1 MSETLAERHSKDKLY
16 SRNKSME
23 QLVSEAID
31 DWKVD
36 VEEAS
41 RLQRKFIYEKECS
54 KEENENCKI
63 ELKRE
68 TAQKLL
74 DLVVEWWFNTLAEKI
89 QERFVWLEKPKENM
103 YSFFWIP
110 REWVQRIEKKCNEYW
125 INFDIAWFLK
135 WYKEYF
141 DKNLSWLDENIIWKI
156 KEIIVIKLFKI
167 NEIID
172 ERAAFVDEQIKKW
185 NYKPSDRKK
194 EIHNQRW
201 IINSRLQ
208 DELSKINNSILPSAL
223 LMLKYSQNPKWI
235 IDPDKWI
242 IVSPTWEK
250 KININFQVQE
260 IKSMFE
266 TSKVDKNWNLD
277 GDYFDDA
284 IFDSWRSYDKRFW
297 EANWIT
303 MCEFPSILNEKDK
316 EIETNAQLYF
326 MAAIWV
332 QLAVEMWPAAALSI
346 FPWFWTA
353 LWAMWWAAIWW
364 IVDIADTFSSTEI
377 LLDIVQKMWFVDP
390 NYRMDKT
397 LIDNILAWIWIL
409 PWMTGLVKWKALWE
423 FLRKLPAEKQS
434 QFEETMFKILDKI
447 RPKSIEKM
455 WEVSFEI
462 SRWRLIIHEVWE
474 NLSKDDFLKIVNKLK
489 EENVWIT
496 KIDISQIKDEKKA
509 SEARKLLSETLSEN
523 FPALSIER
531 LIPWQRVVDISFSW
545 WKHLNDYVSKE
556 FCDLLVA
563 KFKDRVKWNVKKAWT
578 PPNHREVRSDYK
590 HHTVTFDVNE
600 DFTKMLF
607 WGNTD
612 RKEFTKE
619 ILADISDNELRE
631 IFEIIKKDPE
641 STKKLNHLW
650 LNPNSSTTEIR
661 NAISKE
667 VEWNFDFWIW
677 TSVVDW
683 EKFEDKSR
691 AFYEAETSA
700 KRWIED
706 WSIKAK
712 EFSFDRVKDFA
723 EKALSI
729 EDDLVKNYK
738 DQFVQIWWNFF
749 KVIVTDH
756 KTWEAIINP
765 ILLRHI
771 RKDWEIGSKELQALV
786 KQYIW
791 ALNEWFDFIS
801 PIVRWVEKNTAEL
814 DKSIREWV
822 VDVKDLTH
830 NNKWTYTKKALQM
843 EIEGKPWT
851 RAFVDIVD
859 MWIMNLMDFRELAKK
874 VRKWE
879 ITESKMMEL
888 LEAWWSV
895 TQTFQ
900 KFVKWLEEHWIKIS
914 LGWDEWFMYSEK
926 LSPDELSKIIAEELD
941 KAWLRWRVTFSTETK
956 DSKKI
961 FDWLDSSTWQIK
973 PIEQFVEWI
982 ILNDP
987 ELVNK
992 GISIPSSIMLRVK
1005 EWAKIPEWI
1014 SNLIDKEKILE
1025 LYRTWTSNIKDWIS
1039 LTRIK
1044 NQIIININ

>member
-1 MSETLAERHSKDKLY
+1 MSETLALKHANDKLY
-16 SRNKSME
+16 SRNISLE
-23 QLVSEAID
+23 QLVTDAID
-31 DWKVD
+31 DWKIN

-41 RLQRKFIYEKECS
+41 KLQRKFIYEKECL
-54 KEENENCKI
+54 KEGTENCKI

-74 DLVVEWWFNTLAEKI
+74 NLAVEWWFTQLAKI
-89 QERFVWLEKPKENM
+89 TQERFTWLETPKENI
-103 YSFFWIP
+103 YTFFWIP
-110 REWVQRIEKKCNEYW
+110 KSGIESIEKRCSEYW
-125 INFDIAWFLK
+125 INFDIAWFLN

-141 DKNLSWLDENIIWKI
+141 DKNLKWFDESIIWKI
-156 KEIIVIKLFKI
+156 KEVIRIKLFKI

-172 ERAAFVDEQIKKW
+172 ERAKFVDEQIKKW
-185 NYKPSDRKK
+185 NYKPADRKK
-194 EIHNQRW
+194 EINNQRW
-201 IINSRLQ
+201 IINWMLQ
-208 DELSKINNSILPSAL
+208 ENFSTLNNTVLPWAAL
-223 LMLKYSQNPKWI
+223 LQKSNNWTIVNPYAWWYLDTIWLKVYEMKNMFWSKVNEN
-235 IDPDKWI
+235 
-242 IVSPTWEK
+242 WE
-250 KININFQVQE
+250 FD
-260 IKSMFE
+260 SMFHMNYNPNRVLDLSNEMQKNIWE
-266 TSKVDKNWNLD
+266 TNNIGIKEV
-277 GDYFDDA
+277 
-284 IFDSWRSYDKRFW
+284 
-297 EANWIT
+297 
-303 MCEFPSILNEKDK
+303 PSILNEEDK
-316 EIETNAQLYF
+316 KIETNAQRRYI
-326 MAAIWV
+326 AAIFAQIW
-332 QLAVEMWPAAALSI
+332 LEMWPAALLSI
-346 FPWFWTA
+346 FPWIWTA
-353 LWAMWWAAIWW
+353 AWAMIWAWLWAW
-364 IVDIADTFSSTEI
+364 IDITDTFSDTEV
-377 LLDIVQKMWFVDP
+377 LLDIVQWMWVVDP

-397 LIDNILAWIWIL
+397 IIDNILAWIWIL
-409 PWMTGLVKWKALWE
+409 PTMTAIVKWKALWE
-423 FLRKLPAEKQS
+423 FLRHLPAEDKWK
-434 QFEETMFKILDKI
+434 FWEMTLKVLDVI

-455 WEVSFEI
+455 WKVSFEI
-462 SRWRLIIHEVWE
+462 SRWRLIIHDIWE

-531 LIPWQRVVDISFSW
+531 LISWQRVVDISFSW

-556 FCDLLVA
+556 FCDLVVA
-563 KFKDRVKWNVKKAWT
+563 KFKDRVKWNVKKAWA

-612 RKEFTKE
+612 RKAFIKE
-619 ILADISDNELRE
+619 ILADVSDSELKE

-641 STKKLNHLW
+641 STKKLEYLW
-650 LNPNSSTTEIR
+650 LKPDSNITEIR
-661 NAISKE
+661 KAFSKE

-677 TSVVDW
+677 TSIVDW
-683 EKFEDKSR
+683 EKFEDKSK

-700 KRWIED
+700 KRWVETWKIE
-706 WSIKAK
+706 AK
-712 EFSFDRVKDFA
+712 EFSFQRVKDFA

-729 EDDLVKNYK
+729 EDDLVKNYNGK
-738 DQFVQIWWNFF
+738 FIQIWWDFH
-749 KVIVTDH
+749 KIIVTDR

-771 RKDWEIGSKELQALV
+771 RKDWKIANERLQVLV

-801 PIVRWVEKNTAEL
+801 PIVRWVEKNITQL
-814 DKSIREWV
+814 DESVRKWEVTVES
-822 VDVKDLTH
+822 LTH
-830 NNKWTYTKKALQM
+830 NNKWTYTRKALQM
-843 EIEGKPWT
+843 EIEWKPWT

-888 LEAWWSV
+888 LEAWWTV

-900 KFVKWLEEHWIKIS
+900 QFVKWLEKHWIKIS

-941 KAWLRWRVTFSTETK
+941 KAWLRWRVTFSTDTK

-973 PIEQFVEWI
+973 PIEQLIEWNV
-982 ILNDP
+982 LNEP
-987 ELVNK
+987 EL
-992 GISIPSSIMLRVK
+992 ISQNIQVPSSIMLKVK
-1005 EWAKIPEWI
+1005 DWVNIPEWI
-1014 SNLIDKEKILE
+1014 SKLINKEKILE
-1025 LYRTWTSNIKDWIS
+1025 LYRTWVSNISDKIF

-1044 NQIIININ
+1044 NQIILNVN